1 MATTADISRK
11 TFIQSS
17 CIALKG
23 GWEIMTVESSDIVCK
38 VMCDVSRKVRY
49 FLTERITFFPKLIGA
64 SIDSKLS
71 SRNSIAD

>member
-1 MATTADISRK
+1 
-11 TFIQSS
+11 
-17 CIALKG
+17 
-23 GWEIMTVESSDIVCK
+23 MTVESSDIVCK